1 MTGPVRRWYSNT
13 RRWKCYFYSTA
24 VISRS
29 QRNYEI
35 QQRNS
40 SYSCIHLLV
49 LFSYSVQVQFGKQ
62 KCIVLNACL
71 VIGLWASAHAEWFMW
86 KNPWQRDK
94 LFCGGHGYL
103 FTAAITPFL
112 CIYIYICLRYFPLN
126 HYYYFEGSFL
136 SAKISLHNWF
146 HRPTFCTKDYLCE
159 CVTFLYE
166 LRSLLFLFTHSGC
179 VPPSAFKEIWHRR
192 QTKHLTWLS
201 NFFPQNLRIYSFW
214 VSFDVSD
221 RAFQGLFFS
230 SCFKVSTGYLRH
242 AVCKLYWQAA
252 VNVSKVNLA
261 WVQIW

>member
-1 MTGPVRRWYSNT
+1 M
-13 RRWKCYFYSTA
+13 
-24 VISRS
+24 
-29 QRNYEI
+29 
-35 QQRNS
+35 
-40 SYSCIHLLV
+40 
-49 LFSYSVQVQFGKQ
+49 YSVE
-62 KCIVLNACL
+62 CL
-71 VIGLWASAHAEWFMW
+71 SRYWPVSICTCRVIHVKESLAKRQTLLWRALLFIHCCN
-86 KNPWQRDK
+86 NP
-94 LFCGGHGYL
+94 
-103 FTAAITPFL
+103 PFL
-112 CIYIYICLRYFPLN
+112 YIYIFYISLRYFPLN
-126 HYYYFEGSFL
+126 YYYYFEGSFL

-146 HRPTFCTKDYLCE
+146 HRPTFCTKDYVCE
-159 CVTFLYE
+159 CFTFLYE
-166 LRSLLFLFTHSGC
+166 LHSLLFLFTHSGC
-179 VPPSAFKEIWHRR
+179 VPPSAFKETWHRR